1 MCSLWLQGS
10 TFKYTCVNDKK
21 CTKTKLETTS
31 WSAIWLFF
39 PKLHGHY
46 KYTVEYNWINLW
58 HLETI
63 SHNLIMVWMLKAQQI
78 YNKKVA
84 DLVN

>member
-1 MCSLWLQGS
+1 M
-10 TFKYTCVNDKK
+10 
-21 CTKTKLETTS
+21 
-31 WSAIWLFF
+31 AFF

-58 HLETI
+58 HPETV

-84 DLVN
+84 DSVN

>member
-1 MCSLWLQGS
+1 MYSLWLQGS

-21 CTKTKLETTS
+21 CTKTKLNQTKLVS
-31 WSAIWLFF
+31 NMAFF

-58 HLETI
+58 HLETV

-84 DLVN
+84 DSVN

>member
-1 MCSLWLQGS
+1 M
-10 TFKYTCVNDKK
+10 
-21 CTKTKLETTS
+21 
-31 WSAIWLFF
+31 AFF

-46 KYTVEYNWINLW
+46 EYTVEYNWINLW

-78 YNKKVA
+78 YNKKSCRFSELRSDENRRKLVLENNMEYA
-84 DLVN
+84 ANIIYHNLNFDL